1 MNDIGEKRNGEEEE
15 LRQVVLERV
24 AAVQAKDPEPLAARQ
39 APDVVTFDVLPPL
52 YARGSEAV
60 EEKTRAWFDSYA
72 GEIGYEVRDLHI
84 AADGDVGFCSFV
96 YHVSGTLIS
105 GDEVDMW
112 VRATLGCRRIDD
124 KWLITH
130 DHESVPFDPA
140 SGKALINLNP

>member
-1 MNDIGEKRNGEEEE
+1 MSDVGEARDGVEEE

-24 AAVQAKDPEPLAARQ
+24 AAVHAKDPEPLAECQ
-39 APDVVTFDVLPPL
+39 APDIVTFDVLPPL
-52 YARGSEAV
+52 HSRGSEAV
-60 EEKTRAWFDSYA
+60 QEKTQAWFDSYA
-72 GEIGYEVRDLHI
+72 DDIGYEVHNLLT

-96 YHVSGTLIS
+96 YHVSGTLVA

-112 VRATLGCRRIDD
+112 VRATLGCLRIDGR
-124 KWLITH
+124 WLITH